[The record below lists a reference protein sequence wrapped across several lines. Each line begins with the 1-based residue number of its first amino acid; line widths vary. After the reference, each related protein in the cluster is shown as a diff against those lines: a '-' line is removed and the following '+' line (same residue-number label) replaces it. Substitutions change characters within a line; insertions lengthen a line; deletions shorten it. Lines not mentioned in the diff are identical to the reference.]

1 MLYWLVLSKPKLS
14 TPQLVGSQRGT
25 VMMPTKLYS
34 HEYHYSL
41 HNDCVINY
49 CYLKHTKPG
58 PPISM

>member
-1 MLYWLVLSKPKLS
+1 MEIRGRIYTYIKPIY
-14 TPQLVGSQRGT
+14 TYIQHEE
-25 VMMPTKLYS
+25 VMMPPKLYS

-58 PPISM
+58 PLISM